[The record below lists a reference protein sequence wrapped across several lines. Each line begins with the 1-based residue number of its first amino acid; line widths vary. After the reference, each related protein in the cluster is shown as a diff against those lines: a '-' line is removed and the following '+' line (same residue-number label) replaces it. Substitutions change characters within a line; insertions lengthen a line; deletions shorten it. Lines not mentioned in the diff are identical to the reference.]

1 MYPGPIRNQAFDI
14 FEFVLVNSFKITY
27 TVTCT
32 LSVTV
37 TLSVTEAG
45 KVSWDL
51 LYEWQPSA
59 DHTTSIMGAG
69 EIGGIPELVYKPIRF
84 KEYTCEPYNLQT
96 WIKPKIADSDSFM
109 TELDADDDY
118 EFFTGKTIFCALYN
132 LGKYLNDERVDIGDP
147 VERIV
152 EFCTE
157 YVHPYF
163 VDELDDLIEQGG
175 FGAYSML
182 EKQAAFRANQFLQ
195 DLGRLY
201 NAASFYFALEDVKRK
216 KPAAALHLAEDG
228 RFFDG
233 LPFFERYLHPIPE
246 VEWNTDDASDA
257 FDIVQEMQREQ
268 PVPGKIPRLFYKEM
282 TGKLADIMPDFRVRV
297 KVEPRTERM
306 VLAADVNSVFD
317 IAWFVLA
324 RLITSGGQRVKQET
338 SAEGT
343 PKELAVVIC
352 PNCGEAFARRSNR
365 QQFCTKEECR
375 KAHNAQRQKKYR
387 ENKTLN
393 DLE

>member
-51 LYEWQPSA
+51 LYEWQSSA

-84 KEYTCEPYNLQT
+84 NEYTCEPYNLQT
-96 WIKPKIADSDSFM
+96 WIKPKIAGSDSFM
-109 TELDADDDY
+109 TELDADDDF
-118 EFFTGKTIFCALYN
+118 ELFTGKTLFCALYN

-163 VDELDDLIEQGG
+163 VDELDDLIDQGG

-182 EKQAAFRANQFLQ
+182 EKQAAFRADQFLQ

-201 NAASFYFALEDVKRK
+201 KRNEYQSGCHRISRYDNYYGIK
-216 KPAAALHLAEDG
+216 NRY
-228 RFFDG
+228 RF
-233 LPFFERYLHPIPE
+233 L
-246 VEWNTDDASDA
+246 
-257 FDIVQEMQREQ
+257 
-268 PVPGKIPRLFYKEM
+268 
-282 TGKLADIMPDFRVRV
+282 
-297 KVEPRTERM
+297 
-306 VLAADVNSVFD
+306 
-317 IAWFVLA
+317 
-324 RLITSGGQRVKQET
+324 
-338 SAEGT
+338 
-343 PKELAVVIC
+343 
-352 PNCGEAFARRSNR
+352 
-365 QQFCTKEECR
+365 CR
-375 KAHNAQRQKKYR
+375 K
-387 ENKTLN
+387 E
-393 DLE
+393 